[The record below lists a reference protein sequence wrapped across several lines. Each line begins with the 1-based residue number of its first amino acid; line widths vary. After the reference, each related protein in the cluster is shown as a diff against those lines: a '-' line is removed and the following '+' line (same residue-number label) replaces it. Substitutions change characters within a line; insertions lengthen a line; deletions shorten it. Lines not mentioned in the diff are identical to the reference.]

1 MLFYLQL
8 IISIATKTITHLIN
22 NSTEAIIP
30 LIIITNKAIIL
41 FINNIAEAIYSLIN
55 IKIQTITSVNISQR
69 IQ

>member
-41 FINNIAEAIYSLIN
+41 FINNYTKSAS
-55 IKIQTITSVNISQR
+55 
-69 IQ
+69 